1 MKPSLF
7 EIFKLYFIIGLQ
19 LIGGGYVIYP
29 LLKKYLIEDKNLL
42 TEDELTDYL
51 AISQCLPGII
61 ALNVSIFSGYKLRK
75 IKGAIIAVLGLLLP
89 AFLIILL
96 LANIILTYQENQIVK
111 YFMFGVRLSIIVLIT
126 SMLYDIFKKELEQ
139 YPDIKI
145 EIVHKGILI
154 LRFMYKDAALF
165 DIFPYDSYH
174 KETLSEKEK
183 ANLFKE
189 SKKCFKKIRQ
199 NWLNNKTKDNLPLFL
214 DNIRLNVDKHILNN
228 NKRTG
233 DIFFV
238 GCEGLGDKMFFFKKQ
253 DIFPLKKA
261 LFEEVEF
268 NVPANYHKI
277 LSEIYGDYM
286 SLPDISKFQINH
298 MGAFNTNND
307 NVYQDK
313 NLGEITALMTDIIK
327 KIKENQA

>member
-1 MKPSLF
+1 MKLF
-7 EIFKLYFIIGLQ
+7 SFKNTD
-19 LIGGGYVIYP
+19 
-29 LLKKYLIEDKNLL
+29 KYKRVL
-42 TEDELTDYL
+42 TLFGVDFSWTNTREMRKRL
-51 AISQCLPGII
+51 II
-61 ALNVSIFSGYKLRK
+61 AERQLKGINLMMQFLYDITKAPKAKGEFRELQIMKAKGLELFSIIADKYNLIYWLDFGTLL
-75 IKGAIIAVLGLLLP
+75 GAIRHKGFIPWDDDIDV
-89 AFLIILL
+89 
-96 LANIILTYQENQIVK
+96 
-111 YFMFGVRLSIIVLIT
+111 
-126 SMLYDIFKKELEQ
+126 SMPREEYNKLYDIFKKELEQ

>member
-51 AISQCLPGII
+51 TISQCLPGII

-126 SMLYDIFKKELEQ
+126 SMLYDIFKKIINSKFSIFIFL
-139 YPDIKI
+139 
-145 EIVHKGILI
+145 LI
-154 LRFMYKDAALF
+154 LFASLY
-165 DIFPYDSYH
+165 
-174 KETLSEKEK
+174 
-183 ANLFKE
+183 ANI
-189 SKKCFKKIRQ
+189 SP
-199 NWLNNKTKDNLPLFL
+199 TFL
-214 DNIRLNVDKHILNN
+214 IIIAIVIS
-228 NKRTG
+228 
-233 DIFFV
+233 F
-238 GCEGLGDKMFFFKKQ
+238 
-253 DIFPLKKA
+253 LKG
-261 LFEEVEF
+261 V
-268 NVPANYHKI
+268 
-277 LSEIYGDYM
+277 
-286 SLPDISKFQINH
+286 
-298 MGAFNTNND
+298 NND
-307 NVYQDK
+307 
-313 NLGEITALMTDIIK
+313 
-327 KIKENQA
+327 

>member
-126 SMLYDIFKKELEQ
+126 SMLYDIFKKIINSKFSIFIFL
-139 YPDIKI
+139 
-145 EIVHKGILI
+145 LI
-154 LRFMYKDAALF
+154 LFASLY
-165 DIFPYDSYH
+165 
-174 KETLSEKEK
+174 
-183 ANLFKE
+183 ANI
-189 SKKCFKKIRQ
+189 SP
-199 NWLNNKTKDNLPLFL
+199 TFL
-214 DNIRLNVDKHILNN
+214 VIITIVIS
-228 NKRTG
+228 
-233 DIFFV
+233 F
-238 GCEGLGDKMFFFKKQ
+238 
-253 DIFPLKKA
+253 LKG
-261 LFEEVEF
+261 V
-268 NVPANYHKI
+268 
-277 LSEIYGDYM
+277 
-286 SLPDISKFQINH
+286 
-298 MGAFNTNND
+298 NND
-307 NVYQDK
+307 
-313 NLGEITALMTDIIK
+313 
-327 KIKENQA
+327 